1 MAAKLSWEGRAM
13 TWNRCIY
20 LLVLQSEI
28 NKIIIKSMKQYKVMY
43 NLLTYGAVFL
53 ERSKLKAPN

>member
-1 MAAKLSWEGRAM
+1 M

-53 ERSKLKAPN
+53 EWSKLKAPN